1 MTETVLAPPW
11 PRSDVT
17 LAHRTL
23 SVRHAE
29 PTRPGLPIAIFVH
42 GLGGSSLN
50 WTDLMD
56 AMRDE
61 VDGYAVDLGGF
72 GQSPPPRDG
81 DMTPLGHARAV
92 VDLIDHLG
100 GGPVH
105 LFGNS
110 LGGAVTVQIAARRPD
125 LVRSLTMTSP
135 AMPTFS
141 IGKGNVHL
149 PVIAVPGVGERL
161 IEKFLDVPV
170 EQRVQGSIDLC
181 FADPS
186 RVAPQR
192 YEEAVAE
199 AKAREHFPYA
209 NDAFLATLRGMMKT
223 FLDRG
228 PQRPWKLAA
237 KITCPTLVIYG
248 RKDPLI
254 DASAA
259 HKVTKYFPN
268 AHVVVL
274 PDSGHVAQMEH
285 PEFVKAAWD
294 RFIAS

>member
-1 MTETVLAPPW
+1 MSKTVLAPPW
-11 PRSDVT
+11 PRSEVV
-17 LAHRTL
+17 LNHRTL
-23 SVRHAE
+23 CVRHAE
-29 PTRPGLPIAIFVH
+29 PTKLGLPTAIFIH

-81 DMTPLGHARAV
+81 DMTPLGHARSV
-92 VDLIDHLG
+92 VELIDHLG

-110 LGGAVTVQIAARRPD
+110 LGGAVAVQIAARRPD

-135 AMPTFS
+135 ALPTFS
-141 IGKGNVHL
+141 LGKGNMHL
-149 PVIAVPGVGERL
+149 PVIAMPGVGEKL
-161 IEKFLDVPV
+161 VEKFLNVPV

-181 FADPS
+181 FANPS

-192 YEEAVAE
+192 YEEAVSE
-199 AKAREHFPYA
+199 AKAREHLPYA
-209 NDAFLATLRGMMKT
+209 NDAFLASLRGMMKT

-248 RKDPLI
+248 RKDSLI
-254 DASAA
+254 DPAAA
-259 HKVTKYFPN
+259 HKVTKHFPN
-268 AHVVVL
+268 ANVVVL
-274 PDSGHVAQMEH
+274 PDSGHVAQTEH
-285 PEFVKAAWD
+285 PELVKAAWD
-294 RFIAS
+294 RFIAN

>member
-11 PRSDVT
+11 PRSEVVLT
-17 LAHRTL
+17 HRTL
-23 SVRHAE
+23 FVRHAE
-29 PTRPGLPIAIFVH
+29 PTKAGLPIAIFIH

-50 WTDLMD
+50 WTDFMD
-56 AMRDE
+56 VMRDE

-81 DMTPLGHARAV
+81 DMTPLGHARSV
-92 VDLIDHLG
+92 VELIDHLG

-110 LGGAVTVQIAARRPD
+110 LGGAAAVQLAARRPD

-135 AMPTFS
+135 ALPTFS
-141 IGKGNVHL
+141 LGKGNMHL
-149 PVIAVPGVGERL
+149 PVIALPGIGEKL
-161 IEKFLDVPV
+161 VEKFLNVPV

-186 RVAPQR
+186 SVAPQR

-199 AKAREHFPYA
+199 AQAREHLPYA
-209 NDAFLATLRGMMKT
+209 NDAFLASLRGMMKT

-254 DASAA
+254 DPAAA

-268 AHVVVL
+268 ANVVVL
-274 PDSGHVAQMEH
+274 PDSGHVAQTEH
-285 PEFVKAAWD
+285 PELVKAAWD

>member
-1 MTETVLAPPW
+1 V
-11 PRSDVT
+11 

-23 SVRHAE
+23 SLRHAE
-29 PTRPGLPIAIFVH
+29 PTRPGLPIALYVH

-72 GQSPPPRDG
+72 GQSPPPHDG
-81 DMTPLGHARAV
+81 DMTPLGHARSV
-92 VDLIDHLG
+92 VDLIAHLG

-110 LGGAVTVQIAARRPD
+110 LGGAVTVQVAARRPD
-125 LVRSLTMTSP
+125 LVRSLTLISP
-135 AMPTFS
+135 ALPTFS
-141 IGKGNVHL
+141 VVKGNAHL
-149 PVIAVPGVGERL
+149 PVLALPGVGEKL
-161 IEKFLDVPV
+161 VEKFLDVPV
-170 EQRVQGSIDLC
+170 EKRVQGSIDLC

-192 YEEAVAE
+192 YAE
-199 AKAREHFPYA
+199 SLADARSREHIPYA
-209 NDAFLATLRGMMKT
+209 NDAFLASLRGMMKT
-223 FLDRG
+223 FFDRG
-228 PQRPWKLAA
+228 PQRPWKLAT

-254 DASAA
+254 DSAAA

-268 AHVVVL
+268 ADVVVL

-285 PEFVKAAWD
+285 PELVKASWD